1 MAVRME
7 WVHLSPSVRYAS
19 PMFRRFVP
27 PRCPMAKT
35 RVACLCGSLPVPAA
49 VFVIAS
55 ILVAIATAFLPS
67 QTNAASP
74 LPTHPDNPYAT
85 HRAYASLYVFDVRT
99 GTELLSDNA
108 DEPRAPASLTKMMT
122 LLLLMET
129 VESGKAA
136 WSDSV
141 TVPWQSEKVGGS
153 GVGLQDN
160 EVLLLEDAAKALIV
174 SSGNDA
180 AIAIAEH
187 LAHSENVWVQRMN
200 RRAKELGMRNTYYKT
215 SHGLDGWRS
224 QSVTTAHDQGLL
236 VQELMR
242 HPRILE
248 WTSSR
253 SMVIRGGQTIVNTN
267 KLLGVFPGMDGVK
280 TGYTGPAKF
289 CLASTAKRDG
299 FRVGCVLLG
308 GWSSVDRF
316 RETEWALTEAFLRF
330 RLELPVEAGA
340 PIGAPIAILDG
351 DPALVQP
358 IATEDLPIVRP
369 RTNPTPLEV
378 VIVPISGLRAPL
390 AAGTEIA
397 RIEVLEGERLV
408 TRSVAVIDTPV
419 ARLSWWDKFKRRFQK
434 KS

>member
-1 MAVRME
+1 MVRNRTRIPTGG
-7 WVHLSPSVRYAS
+7 LCS
-19 PMFRRFVP
+19 
-27 PRCPMAKT
+27 
-35 RVACLCGSLPVPAA
+35 RVADHRPAGTRPCPRTRGASAAPAA
-49 VFVIAS
+49 RIFAAILTLLSCAAS
-55 ILVAIATAFLPS
+55 SGVVTSVAI
-67 QTNAASP
+67 AASP
-74 LPTHPDNPYAT
+74 LPTHPENPFTT

-99 GTELLSDNA
+99 GTELLADNA

-129 VESGKAA
+129 VESGGAS

-153 GVGLQDN
+153 GVGLQDK

-187 LAHSENVWVQRMN
+187 LAHSENVWVHRMN
-200 RRAKELGMRNTYYKT
+200 RRAKELGMLNTYYKT

-267 KLLGVFPGMDGVK
+267 KLLGVFPGLDGVK

-316 RETEWALTEAFLRF
+316 QETEWALTEAFLRF
-330 RLELPVEAGA
+330 RLEEPVRAGQPVGP
-340 PIGAPIAILDG
+340 PISIPDG

-369 RTNPTPLEV
+369 RTDSLPLQV
-378 VIVPISGLRAPL
+378 VVVPKTGLRLPL
-390 AAGTEIA
+390 AAGTEVA
-397 RIEVLEGERLV
+397 RIEVLEGERLA
-408 TRSVAVIDTPV
+408 TRSVAVIDSPV
-419 ARLSWWDKFKRRFQK
+419 VRLSWWDRLKRRFQK